1 MRRVI
6 YHPMDRYITRIP
18 VATAALY
25 DDLLARAQ
33 ADTVT
38 GLDAAETLS
47 RRTVKGREYWYAIGP
62 RPVRRQRYIGPD
74 SPALRDRLAAARTRA
89 ADHADRAAL
98 VRSLRAGGLSAPE
111 PRVGRLLAAL
121 AQAGVFR
128 LRAVLV
134 GTHAFVCY
142 PAMLN
147 VRLPQALGR
156 TGDIDIAQDP
166 AISVSVEDAIAA
178 PIAEILRAHVDAAF
192 APAPDLEGPG
202 IITAWQAPGLSL
214 ELLASNRGRRA
225 PRLALPALRA
235 HGKALPFLDFL
246 IRDPVP
252 AVVLHNGGVLVSVP
266 DPARYAVHKLIV
278 AARRNHPGGAKARK
292 DIAQAEALIRV
303 LAEDRPADLQ
313 AAWQAAWGSGVAWR
327 KALRQG
333 VGKLGEEARKSLL
346 EGTGE

>member
-1 MRRVI
+1 
-6 YHPMDRYITRIP
+6 MDRYITRIP

-33 ADTVT
+33 SVP
-38 GLDAAETLS
+38 LDPTETLS
-47 RRTVKGREYWYAIGP
+47 RRKVKGRDYWYATGP
-62 RPVRRQRYIGPD
+62 RPARRQRYIGPD
-74 SPALRDRLAAARTRA
+74 ISALRARIAAAESRV
-89 ADHADRAAL
+89 ADHADRAGL
-98 VRSLRAGGLSAPE
+98 VRSLRAAGLSAPE
-111 PRVGRLLAAL
+111 PRVGRLLGAL
-121 AQAGVFR
+121 AHAGAFR

-178 PIAEILRAHVDAAF
+178 PIGEILRAEVDAAF

-202 IITAWQAPGLSL
+202 VVTAWRAPGLSL

-235 HGKALPFLDFL
+235 HGTALPFLDFL

-252 AVVLHNGGVLVSVP
+252 AVLLHNGGVLVSVP

-278 AARRNHPGGAKARK
+278 AARPTDPGGAKARK
-292 DIAQAEALIRV
+292 DVAQAEALIRV
-303 LAEDRPADLQ
+303 LEADRPRDLR
-313 AAWQAAWGSGVAWR
+313 AAWQTAWGNGAAWQ
-327 KALRQG
+327 KALREGAGRLANETQA
-333 VGKLGEEARKSLL
+333 VLARAVA
-346 EGTGE
+346 G